1 MGQVKRVRSTNNYF
15 VIHSLYFILTRR
27 GKIAIFKF
35 GECKPCFAQRV
46 KFRNSVI
53 EEGLYPVMGFNL
65 RGVYFNYFGDW
76 QPFTLQRIS
85 ARKLID
91 SYVNENGEML
101 VQDPIPR
108 TVENLLRGE
117 WMFHKRSTAT
127 IKWTCG
133 GNGGAN
139 EEQNAGENQ

>member
-1 MGQVKRVRSTNNYF
+1 MVKLKELGSTNNYF
-15 VIHSLYFILTRR
+15 VSLYFILTRR

-35 GECKPCFAQRV
+35 GESKPCFAQRV

-101 VQDPIPR
+101 VQDRIPR

-117 WMFHKRSTAT
+117 WMFYKRSTAT
-127 IKWTCG
+127 IRWSCD
-133 GNGGAN
+133 GNGVGN
-139 EEQNAGENQ
+139 DEQNVEQ

>member
-1 MGQVKRVRSTNNYF
+1 M
-15 VIHSLYFILTRR
+15 SLYFILTRR
-27 GKIAIFKF
+27 GKIGIFKF

-101 VQDPIPR
+101 VQDRIPR

-117 WMFHKRSTAT
+117 WMFYKRSTAT
-127 IKWTCG
+127 IRWSCG
-133 GNGGAN
+133 GNGGVN

>member
-1 MGQVKRVRSTNNYF
+1 MVKLKELGSTNNYF
-15 VIHSLYFILTRR
+15 VSLYFILTRR

-35 GECKPCFAQRV
+35 GESKPCFAQRV

-139 EEQNAGENQ
+139 EEQNAEENQ

>member
-1 MGQVKRVRSTNNYF
+1 MVKLKELGSTNNYF
-15 VIHSLYFILTRR
+15 VSLYFILTRR

-35 GECKPCFAQRV
+35 GESKPCFAQRV

-85 ARKLID
+85 ARKLLD

-101 VQDPIPR
+101 VQDRIPR

-117 WMFHKRSTAT
+117 WMFYKRSTAT
-127 IKWTCG
+127 IRWSCE
-133 GNGGAN
+133 GNEVAN
-139 EEQNAGENQ
+139 DEQNVEENQ

>member
-1 MGQVKRVRSTNNYF
+1 M
-15 VIHSLYFILTRR
+15 SLYFILTRR
-27 GKIAIFKF
+27 GKIGIFKF

-46 KFRNSVI
+46 KFCRNSVI

-65 RGVYFNYFGDW
+65 RGVYYNYFGDW

>member
-1 MGQVKRVRSTNNYF
+1 MVKLKELGSTNNYF
-15 VIHSLYFILTRR
+15 VSLYFILTRR

-35 GECKPCFAQRV
+35 GESKPCFAQRV

-65 RGVYFNYFGDW
+65 RGLYFNYFGDW

-101 VQDPIPR
+101 VQDRIPR
-108 TVENLLRGE
+108 PVENLLRGE
-117 WMFHKRSTAT
+117 WMFYKRSTAT
-127 IKWTCG
+127 IRWSCD
-133 GNGGAN
+133 GNGVGN
-139 EEQNAGENQ
+139 DEQNVEQ

>member
-1 MGQVKRVRSTNNYF
+1 MVKLKELGSTNNYF
-15 VIHSLYFILTRR
+15 VSLYFILTRR

-35 GECKPCFAQRV
+35 GESKPCFAQRV

-65 RGVYFNYFGDW
+65 RGVYYNYFGDW

-91 SYVNENGEML
+91 SYVNENGEMV
-101 VQDPIPR
+101 VQDRIPR
-108 TVENLLRGE
+108 TVENLIRGE
-117 WMFHKRSTAT
+117 WMFYKRSTAT
-127 IKWTCG
+127 IRWSCD
-133 GNGGAN
+133 GNGVGN
-139 EEQNAGENQ
+139 DEQNVEQ

>member
-1 MGQVKRVRSTNNYF
+1 MVKLKELGSTNNYF
-15 VIHSLYFILTRR
+15 VSLYFILTRR

-101 VQDPIPR
+101 VQDRIPR

-117 WMFHKRSTAT
+117 WMFYKRSTAT
-127 IKWTCG
+127 IRWSCD
-133 GNGGAN
+133 GNGVGN
-139 EEQNAGENQ
+139 DEQNVGENQ

>member
-1 MGQVKRVRSTNNYF
+1 MVKLKELGSTNNYF
-15 VIHSLYFILTRR
+15 VSLYFILTRR

-35 GECKPCFAQRV
+35 GESKPCFAQRV

-101 VQDPIPR
+101 VQDRIPR

-117 WMFHKRSTAT
+117 WMFYKRSTAT
-127 IKWTCG
+127 IRWSCE
-133 GNGGAN
+133 GNGVAN
-139 EEQNAGENQ
+139 DEQNVGENQ

>member
-1 MGQVKRVRSTNNYF
+1 M
-15 VIHSLYFILTRR
+15 SLYFILTRR
-27 GKIAIFKF
+27 GKIGIFKF

-65 RGVYFNYFGDW
+65 RGLYFNYFGDW
-76 QPFTLQRIS
+76 EPFTLQRIS

-117 WMFHKRSTAT
+117 FMFHKRSTAT

-133 GNGGAN
+133 GNGGAD
-139 EEQNAGENQ
+139 EEENAGENQ

>member
-1 MGQVKRVRSTNNYF
+1 MVKLKELGSTNNYF
-15 VIHSLYFILTRR
+15 VSLYFILTRR

-101 VQDPIPR
+101 VQDRIPR
-108 TVENLLRGE
+108 PVENLLRGE
-117 WMFHKRSTAT
+117 WMFYKRSTAT
-127 IKWTCG
+127 IRWSCD
-133 GNGGAN
+133 GNGVGN
-139 EEQNAGENQ
+139 DEQNVEQ

>member
-1 MGQVKRVRSTNNYF
+1 M
-15 VIHSLYFILTRR
+15 
-27 GKIAIFKF
+27 AIYKF
-35 GECKPCFAQRV
+35 GESKPCFAQRV

-91 SYVNENGEML
+91 SYVNENGEMV
-101 VQDPIPR
+101 VQDRIPR
-108 TVENLLRGE
+108 PVENLLRGE
-117 WMFHKRSTAT
+117 WMFYKRSTAT
-127 IKWTCG
+127 IRWSCD
-133 GNGGAN
+133 GNGVGN
-139 EEQNAGENQ
+139 DEQNVEQ

>member
-1 MGQVKRVRSTNNYF
+1 M
-15 VIHSLYFILTRR
+15 SLYFILTRR
-27 GKIAIFKF
+27 GKIGIFKF

-46 KFRNSVI
+46 KFCRNSVI

>member
-1 MGQVKRVRSTNNYF
+1 MVKLKELGSTNNYF
-15 VIHSLYFILTRR
+15 VSLYFILTRR

-35 GECKPCFAQRV
+35 GESKPCFAQRV

-101 VQDPIPR
+101 VQDRIPR

-117 WMFHKRSTAT
+117 WMFYKRSTAT
-127 IKWTCG
+127 IRWSCD
-133 GNGGAN
+133 GNEVAN
-139 EEQNAGENQ
+139 DEQNVEENQ

>member
-1 MGQVKRVRSTNNYF
+1 MVKLKELGSTNNYF
-15 VIHSLYFILTRR
+15 VSLYFILTRR

-53 EEGLYPVMGFNL
+53 EEGLFPVMGFNL

-101 VQDPIPR
+101 VQGPIPR

-127 IKWTCG
+127 IRWSCE
-133 GNGGAN
+133 GNGVAN
-139 EEQNAGENQ
+139 DEQNVGENQ

>member
-1 MGQVKRVRSTNNYF
+1 M
-15 VIHSLYFILTRR
+15 SLYFILTRR
-27 GKIAIFKF
+27 GKIGIFKF